1 MHTAITITTE
11 QSILQEGIV
20 VLAERMGAAKTAR
33 FLSAW
38 RQGAGNY
45 LQLRERLFGE
55 ETVESLYDQIIAFE
69 KSNLE

>member
-1 MHTAITITTE
+1 MNTAITITTE
-11 QSILQEGIV
+11 QSILREGV
-20 VLAERMGAAKTAR
+20 AALAEQLGTAKTAR

-55 ETVESLYDQIIAFE
+55 DTVESLYDQIVAFE
-69 KSNLE
+69 KTQD